1 LAGSLFH
8 FAFSGAGFE
17 PCSPVPTSLFLYILL
32 CQDFS
37 LYIGITQNVASRL
50 ARYRYGTGS
59 KFTRVHAPV
68 RLVYTE
74 GPLSE
79 EAAARRERQLKRW
92 SRGKETRVD
101 SK

>member
-1 LAGSLFH
+1 MLARTCH
-8 FAFSGAGFE
+8 
-17 PCSPVPTSLFLYILL
+17 PFLYILL

-37 LYIGITQNVASRL
+37 LYIGIAQNVASRL
-50 ARYRYGTGS
+50 ARHHYGTGS
-59 KFTRVHAPV
+59 KFTCVHAPV

-92 SRGKETRVD
+92 SRAKKLALIRNEIDQLRD
-101 SK
+101 LSRSRD